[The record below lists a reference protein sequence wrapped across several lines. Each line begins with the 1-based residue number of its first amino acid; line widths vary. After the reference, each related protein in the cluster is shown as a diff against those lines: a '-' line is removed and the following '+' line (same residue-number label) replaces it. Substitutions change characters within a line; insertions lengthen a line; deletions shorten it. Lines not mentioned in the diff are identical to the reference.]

1 MMLWGGW
8 LMNSPINMLSSVP
21 SEEMGVGV
29 AAPVGPPDRCGDFG
43 FSSGEM
49 GPPCRTFNERVAT
62 HSSILA

>member
-1 MMLWGGW
+1 MSEQRPGACLMGWG
-8 LMNSPINMLSSVP
+8 LENS
-21 SEEMGVGV
+21 EMGVGV
-29 AAPVGPPDRCGDFG
+29 AAPVEPPDRCGDFG